1 MFVNNLFP
9 GLLAELNTLAQAAAP
24 PEKVTPGA
32 AIAGFLV
39 LGVMASSVWMIIV
52 WVGRRNLTGHA
63 LPAARRGILR
73 VPPALTFVGIGL
85 SLLMFLLMTL
95 VSLQEKPGAKAAPN
109 PATTPVAASSADTPA
124 STTEPSPPE
133 TATGETAAADQ
144 SAAAEQPAE
153 AKESPAADVNSPE
166 TASADSAAAASDKPQ
181 TKKSAASQMSPEEM
195 QNALIQTVVMDAFL
209 FLVFGVVVFVSLQQ
223 GRVRLTES
231 ATSAPATQTQAYQA
245 QMYSSSNFWPDLDD
259 PSAAPVLPGFS
270 LPVERSA
277 SLPAVDTSAG
287 PSEKAD
293 SLWVAPQAE
302 SHVVPAAIT
311 GSPGE
316 PATEPDEPF
325 SFLTE
330 LRYAAEVFLAA
341 YVPTAMLRVLI
352 VILTEGLTGEVPDQH
367 PFLEMMESDVGV
379 AVLSLIV
386 LTAVILAPIVEELQ
400 FRVVILGGIAQLG
413 RSRLALGVSSVL
425 FAFAHGF
432 PDSLALLPLAFA
444 LGYTYLRRRSYITVM
459 MVHFLF
465 NAFNMV
471 LAFASMV

>member
-1 MFVNNLFP
+1 MLVNNVFS
-9 GLLAELNTLAQAAAP
+9 GLLAEFHMLAQAAAP

-32 AIAGFLV
+32 ALAGFLV
-39 LGVMASSVWMIIV
+39 LGVMASSVWMIVV

-85 SLLMFLLMTL
+85 SLMMFVLMTL
-95 VSLQEKPGAKAAPN
+95 VSLQEKPGGKPGSSPAA
-109 PATTPVAASSADTPA
+109 TPVAASSAVAQESTMESA
-124 STTEPSPPE
+124 SAESSSVDQS
-133 TATGETAAADQ
+133 TAA
-144 SAAAEQPAE
+144 E
-153 AKESPAADVNSPE
+153 VNALE
-166 TASADSAAAASDKPQ
+166 TASGETSATSDKPQ
-181 TKKSAASQMSPEEM
+181 KKSAASQMSPEDM

-209 FLVFGVVVFVSLQQ
+209 FLVFGVVVFVSRQQ
-223 GRVRLTES
+223 GRVRLNES
-231 ATSAPATQTQAYQA
+231 ATLVPGTQTQTYQTE
-245 QMYSSSNFWPDLDD
+245 MYSSANFWPDLDS
-259 PSAAPVLPGFS
+259 PTAVPVLPGLS
-270 LPVERSA
+270 PPVERSA
-277 SLPAVDTSAG
+277 LPPAIDTSAS
-287 PSEKAD
+287 PAEEAYSPWA
-293 SLWVAPQAE
+293 APQAE
-302 SHVVPAAIT
+302 SRSVAAAET
-311 GSPGE
+311 MAVGE
-316 PATEPDEPF
+316 PALEADEPF

-352 VILTEGLTGEVPDQH
+352 VVLTEGLTGEVPDQH
-367 PFLEMMESDVGV
+367 PFLEMMESDVGM

-459 MVHFLF
+459 LVHFLF

-471 LAFASMV
+471 LAFASMF

>member
-1 MFVNNLFP
+1 MLVNNLFP
-9 GLLAELNTLAQAAAP
+9 GLLAELNILAQAATP

-32 AIAGFLV
+32 ALAGFLV
-39 LGVMASSVWMIIV
+39 LGVMASSVWMIVV
-52 WVGRRNLTGHA
+52 WVGRRNQTGHA

-73 VPPALTFVGIGL
+73 VPPVLTFVGIGL
-85 SLLMFLLMTL
+85 SLLMFVLMTL
-95 VSLQEKPGAKAAPN
+95 VSLQEKPGAKPASN
-109 PATTPVAASSADTPA
+109 PATTPVAASSAEAPA
-124 STTEPSPPE
+124 STTDSPTAE
-133 TATGETAAADQ
+133 TPT
-144 SAAAEQPAE
+144 AEQSTASE
-153 AKESPAADVNSPE
+153 VNAPE
-166 TASADSAAAASDKPQ
+166 TASGETSASSDKPQ
-181 TKKSAASQMSPEEM
+181 KKSAASQMSPEEM
-195 QNALIQTVVMDAFL
+195 QSALIQTVVMDGFL
-209 FLVFGVVVFVSLQQ
+209 FLVFGLVVFVSRQQ

-231 ATSAPATQTQAYQA
+231 ATLVPATQVQTYQTA
-245 QMYSSSNFWPDLDD
+245 MYSSANFWPDLDD
-259 PSAAPVLPGFS
+259 ASAAPVLPGLL
-270 LPVERSA
+270 LPVERTA
-277 SLPAVDTSAG
+277 LPPAIDSSAG
-287 PSEKAD
+287 KSEEAD
-293 SLWVAPQAE
+293 SPWTAPQTE
-302 SHVVPAAIT
+302 SAVVSAAAT
-311 GSPGE
+311 VSPDE
-316 PATEPDEPF
+316 AVTEPDEPF

-352 VILTEGLTGEVPDQH
+352 VVLTEGLTGEVPDQH
-367 PFLEMMESDVGV
+367 PFLEMMESDVGM

-471 LAFASMV
+471 LAFASMF

>member
-1 MFVNNLFP
+1 MLVNNVFSS
-9 GLLAELNTLAQAAAP
+9 LLADFHMLAQAAAP

-32 AIAGFLV
+32 ALAGFLV
-39 LGVMASSVWMIIV
+39 LGVMASSVWMIVV

-85 SLLMFLLMTL
+85 SLMMFVLMTL
-95 VSLQEKPGAKAAPN
+95 VSLQEKPGGKPGSSPAA
-109 PATTPVAASSADTPA
+109 TPVAASSAVA
-124 STTEPSPPE
+124 QESTMESAFAE
-133 TATGETAAADQ
+133 SSSADQ
-144 SAAAEQPAE
+144 STAAE
-153 AKESPAADVNSPE
+153 VNALE
-166 TASADSAAAASDKPQ
+166 TASGETSATSDKPQ
-181 TKKSAASQMSPEEM
+181 KKSAASQMSPEDM

-209 FLVFGVVVFVSLQQ
+209 FLVFGVVVFVSRQQ
-223 GRVRLTES
+223 GRVRLNES
-231 ATSAPATQTQAYQA
+231 ATLVPATQTQTYQTE
-245 QMYSSSNFWPDLDD
+245 MYSSANFWPDLDS
-259 PSAAPVLPGFS
+259 PTAVPVLPGLS
-270 LPVERSA
+270 PPVERSA
-277 SLPAVDTSAG
+277 LPPAIDTSAS
-287 PSEKAD
+287 PAEEAYSPWA
-293 SLWVAPQAE
+293 APQAE
-302 SHVVPAAIT
+302 SRSVAAAET
-311 GSPGE
+311 MAVGE
-316 PATEPDEPF
+316 PALEADEPF

-352 VILTEGLTGEVPDQH
+352 VVLTEGLTGEVPDQH
-367 PFLEMMESDVGV
+367 PFLEMMESDVGM

-425 FAFAHGF
+425 FAVAHGF

-465 NAFNMV
+465 NAFNMM
-471 LAFASMV
+471 LAFASMF